1 MMEEEGS
8 DLYDDPQITPTK
20 HIYLKVITICQKKT
34 EKPLQI
40 FFKNIW
46 VITKYFQHLWIEAFK
61 KDQ

>member
-1 MMEEEGS
+1 MM
-8 DLYDDPQITPTK
+8 TPNNPYKTHLFK
-20 HIYLKVITICQKKT
+20 SHYNMSKKT